1 MQGYYGDDYAS
12 PSECIV
18 RVRGILKRIT
28 NINRTTSVHSVIEAL
43 LFNTYEDALEP
54 SDCCLYMERDSCLFP
69 LRPNDYMQDLLLR
82 YSTRNRAEI
91 LFTLAF
97 KRIASPSRLKQRY
110 AQRKKL
116 MRSTLSA
123 IDNNHIPAVTE
134 QLRTQESLIRRQQEI
149 ISELQKVVLNNGT
162 NSKNYYNCNRAIQN
176 ERTRDHKENGSR
188 KSRYDVISQS
198 REKENAGKQCYFPQQ
213 NNLPSKTRHSSS
225 LQRRT
230 KVRFNE
236 NTEMKKNLFEQLIDD
251 YNLLKKSKE
260 QQPMAMGK

>member
-1 MQGYYGDDYAS
+1 YYGDDYAS

-28 NINRTTSVHSVIEAL
+28 NINRTTSVHSLIEAL

-123 IDNNHIPAVTE
+123 IDNNRIPAVTE

-162 NSKNYYNCNRAIQN
+162 NSKNYYNCNKAIQN
-176 ERTRDHKENGSR
+176 ERTRDHK
-188 KSRYDVISQS
+188 
-198 REKENAGKQCYFPQQ
+198 
-213 NNLPSKTRHSSS
+213 
-225 LQRRT
+225 
-230 KVRFNE
+230 
-236 NTEMKKNLFEQLIDD
+236 
-251 YNLLKKSKE
+251 
-260 QQPMAMGK
+260 